1 MASPLPRAAT
11 RTLSVMLCPCDA
23 QPRLYRLP
31 QSEQPLLEDV
41 VAQAQHLLHSLHPQ
55 CSAESFG
62 MDDCFELWV
71 SDRLAI
77 FTLRA
82 VLSTHQAESG
92 LPRNEYVSNMMRHI
106 LGSGA
111 PSVYGTVV
119 WLVSYAS
126 EDKDGEDIDIV
137 FDFDAPYVR
146 SLSKLASEWKQGWAN
161 AQADG
166 YGSAWSLRLLENMQ

>member
-1 MASPLPRAAT
+1 MASPPTRAAT

-23 QPRLYRLP
+23 QPRLYRLAK
-31 QSEQPLLEDV
+31 SEQPLLEDV
-41 VAQAQHLLHSLHPQ
+41 VAQAQHLLHSLHSQ

-62 MDDCFELWV
+62 VDDQLQLWV
-71 SDRLAI
+71 SDPRAI

-82 VLSTHQAESG
+82 VLSTRQAQSG

-106 LGSGA
+106 WGLGA
-111 PSVYGTVV
+111 PCFYGTVV

-126 EDKDGEDIDIV
+126 EDKDGEDIDV
-137 FDFDAPYVR
+137 AFDFDAPYVR
-146 SLSKLASEWKQGWAN
+146 SLSKLASEWKQGWGN

-166 YGSAWSLRLLENMQ
+166 YRTPWSLRLLEGMQ